1 MRFLSVFYVS
11 AIIRLYGAAFVC
23 LILFYI
29 VVPAGV
35 YDKVEN
41 ILKYIFNIRRQQLC
55 DIRFP
60 NFSDNNLGMF
70 VSLVPNVLDSSQA
83 SSSSITADC
92 V

>member
-55 DIRFP
+55 GCS
-60 NFSDNNLGMF
+60 FSEFFRQQLGY
-70 VSLVPNVLDSSQA
+70 V
-83 SSSSITADC
+83 C
-92 V
+92 